1 MIDKLKDKNEAF
13 LKRWLLEP
21 NVNFCSSDITKK
33 NRRLQQENKNNI
45 ILFSH
50 YKNLEYIFEREL
62 KNKKR
67 KSQNKLAVFR
77 KYEDKKFGNMKQTSS
92 NELKK
97 MTHKERGKKNDQ
109 HCWVQYNSMWVGIL
123 TNYMCCV
130 KVSIKKKQ

>member
-1 MIDKLKDKNEAF
+1 MLTFVAVTSRKKIEYF
-13 LKRWLLEP
+13 SKR
-21 NVNFCSSDITKK
+21 I
-33 NRRLQQENKNNI
+33 KNNI